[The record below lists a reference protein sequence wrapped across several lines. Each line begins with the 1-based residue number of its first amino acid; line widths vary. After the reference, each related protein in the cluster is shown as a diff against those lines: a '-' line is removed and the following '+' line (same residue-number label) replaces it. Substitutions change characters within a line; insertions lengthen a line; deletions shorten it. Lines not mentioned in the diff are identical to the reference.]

1 MAWGGPTSSAS
12 SVTLVTVV
20 WWALQRD
27 HLAAPWT
34 PRPDAPA
41 AAQASALALLALAA
55 LGVLGTGLAYALQF
69 DVFREVGQQV
79 SSTVTYLIP
88 VVAVLLGVLVL
99 GERLTWAEIAGF
111 VIVLGSAVVIGLPEP
126 RSHIRS

>member
-1 MAWGGPTSSAS
+1 MLSAAGQI
-12 SVTLVTVV
+12 TLVTVG

-27 HLAAPWT
+27 SLSAPWS
-34 PRPDAPA
+34 PRPDAATPGM
-41 AAQASALALLALAA
+41 ALLALLA

-69 DVFREVGQQV
+69 DVFRAVGQQV

-99 GERLTWAEIAGF
+99 GEHLTATEVIGF
-111 VIVLGSAVVIGLPEP
+111 VIVMLVCVLASTLAIRAALRVDPAAAIGG
-126 RSHIRS
+126 